1 MSDQPRVP
9 THLLSTEWGTVIVT
23 STHPMTV
30 AFTAG
35 FKDATPLLVNHVDY
49 LCDIVI
55 SRAVV
60 PSEKQRDR
68 EMLGG
73 GWHVGRSASWYGLR
87 RPGGKEATDAA
98 RRAFN
103 DRIVPTFL
111 RWLNTDD
118 ARALL
123 ADGDQYWRRN
133 IAEQITAT
141 ENDLVAAF
149 QRLQDIATRVAHGDT
164 VTVADEEFAA
174 EARVRIP

>member
-9 THLLSTEWGTVIVT
+9 THLLPTEWGIVIAT

-35 FKDATPLLVNHVDY
+35 FKDTTPLQVNHVDY
-49 LCDIVI
+49 LCHIVI

-60 PSEKQRDR
+60 PSDKQRDR
-68 EMLGG
+68 EMLDG
-73 GWHVGRSASWYGLR
+73 GWHVSRSASWHGLR
-87 RPGGKEATDAA
+87 RPGGTEATDAA

-103 DRIVPTFL
+103 DRILPAFL
-111 RWLNTDD
+111 RWLSTDD
-118 ARALL
+118 ARALV
-123 ADGDQYWRRN
+123 ADGDRYWRRT
-133 IAEQITAT
+133 IAEQIAAT

-164 VTVADEEFAA
+164 ITAADEEFAA
-174 EARVRIP
+174 KARVRTR